1 MEDTGSDLTSQPDD
15 EAVEAQLRK
24 WQINAKRKIA
34 KKNQTKKATKMLK
47 LSNNK
52 FSPASVGD
60 TVRFLVPVDRSKCAP
75 RNVLGVVMNVDAE
88 KYLYRIGTS
97 HGVLK
102 SLFTRGDFNVCK
114 ESFLHTDD
122 VPEGVTSVREAHGK
136 TAISAGGGSR
146 NAIAKLVVTP
156 IVANVSRL
164 ENSVIQNARAA
175 SRVQLN
181 DMFDCYI

>member
-15 EAVEAQLRK
+15 EAIEAQLQK

-102 SLFTRGDFNVCK
+102 SLFTRGDFDVCK

-136 TAISAGGGSR
+136 TAISAGGGFEKCNCKTGCNTNRCKCLKVGKQCHSKCPGSLSCT
-146 NAIAKLVVTP
+146 IK
-156 IVANVSRL
+156 
-164 ENSVIQNARAA
+164 
-175 SRVQLN
+175 
-181 DMFDCYI
+181 